1 MFSNSIQVVLP
12 VFADMK
18 DLSTEEKMI
27 WNLLREKDEVTRS
40 ELAKATGLGKDKTIR
55 VLNGLLD
62 KNVITRRGAVR
73 GVKYRVN

>member
-1 MFSNSIQVVLP
+1 MFLNSIQVVLP

-27 WNLLREKDEVTRS
+27 WNLLREKDEMTRS

-55 VLNGLLD
+55 Q
-62 KNVITRRGAVR
+62 
-73 GVKYRVN
+73 

>member
-1 MFSNSIQVVLP
+1 
-12 VFADMK
+12 MK

-27 WNLLREKDEVTRS
+27 WNLLREKDEMTRS

-62 KNVITRRGAVR
+62 KNEIT
-73 GVKYRVN
+73 